1 MVRKKKKSSLKNLH
15 PGEVLEEEFL
25 KPFEISRYRLAKD
38 IDVPQTRIAE
48 ICKGRRGI
56 TADTA
61 LRLAKYFGTTPKFW
75 MGLQEDYDLE
85 EEERKN
91 AEALASIDPMDMTG

>member
-1 MVRKKKKSSLKNLH
+1 MGKKKLKNIH
-15 PGEVLEEEFL
+15 PGEVIEEEFL
-25 KPFEISRYRLAKD
+25 RPLGISRYRLAKD

-61 LRLAKYFGTTPKFW
+61 LRLAKYFGTTPKYW
-75 MGLQEDYDLE
+75 LGLQEDYDLE
-85 EEERKN
+85 EEARKN
-91 AEALASIDPMDMTG
+91 KKVLASIEPMDMTG

>member
-1 MVRKKKKSSLKNLH
+1 MGKKKLKNIH

-25 KPFEISRYRLAKD
+25 KPLDISRYRLAKD

-61 LRLAKYFGTTPKFW
+61 LRLAKYFGTTAKFW

-85 EEERKN
+85 EEASRN
-91 AEALASIDPMDMTG
+91 AKALASIEPMDMTG

>member
-1 MVRKKKKSSLKNLH
+1 MGKKKLKNIH

-25 KPFEISRYRLAKD
+25 NPLGISRYRLAKD

-61 LRLAKYFGTTPKFW
+61 LRLARYFGTTAKFW

-85 EEERKN
+85 EEARKN
-91 AEALASIDPMDMTG
+91 AKALASIEPMDMTG

>member
-1 MVRKKKKSSLKNLH
+1 MGKKKLKNVH

-25 KPFEISRYRLAKD
+25 KPLDISRYRLAKD

-61 LRLAKYFGTTPKFW
+61 LRLARYFGTTPKFW

-85 EEERKN
+85 EEARKN
-91 AEALASIDPMDMTG
+91 AKVLASIEPMDMTG

>member
-1 MVRKKKKSSLKNLH
+1 MGKKKLKNIH

-25 KPFEISRYRLAKD
+25 KPLDISRYRLAKD

-85 EEERKN
+85 EEASKN
-91 AEALASIDPMDMTG
+91 AKVLASIEPMDVTG

>member
-1 MVRKKKKSSLKNLH
+1 MGKKKLKNIH
-15 PGEVLEEEFL
+15 PGEVIEEEFL
-25 KPFEISRYRLAKD
+25 KPLGISRYRLAKD

-85 EEERKN
+85 EEARKN
-91 AEALASIDPMDMTG
+91 AKVLASIEPMDMTG

>member
-1 MVRKKKKSSLKNLH
+1 MGKKKLKNIH

-25 KPFEISRYRLAKD
+25 KPLDISRYRLAKD

-85 EEERKN
+85 EEASKN
-91 AEALASIDPMDMTG
+91 AKVLASIEPMDITG

>member
-1 MVRKKKKSSLKNLH
+1 MGKKKLKNIH

-25 KPFEISRYRLAKD
+25 KPLDISRYRLAKD

-85 EEERKN
+85 EEASKN
-91 AEALASIDPMDMTG
+91 AKVLASIEPMDMTG